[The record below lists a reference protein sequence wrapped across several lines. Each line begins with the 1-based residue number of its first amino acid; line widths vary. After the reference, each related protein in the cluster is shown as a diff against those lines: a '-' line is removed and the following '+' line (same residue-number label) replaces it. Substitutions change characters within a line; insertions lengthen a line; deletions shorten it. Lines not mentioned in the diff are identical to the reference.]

1 MATHLCSG
9 ADNVEGFVGI
19 KGRVATDVKVGT
31 NEVALGAGAG
41 VLGFRGGGAGAGVE
55 ATGACYYET
64 ANSLIFKLS

>member
-19 KGRVATDVKVGT
+19 KGRVATNVKVGAS
-31 NEVALGAGAG
+31 EVALGVG
-41 VLGFRGGGAGAGVE
+41 VLGFRGRGAGAGVE
-55 ATGACYYET
+55 AARACYYET